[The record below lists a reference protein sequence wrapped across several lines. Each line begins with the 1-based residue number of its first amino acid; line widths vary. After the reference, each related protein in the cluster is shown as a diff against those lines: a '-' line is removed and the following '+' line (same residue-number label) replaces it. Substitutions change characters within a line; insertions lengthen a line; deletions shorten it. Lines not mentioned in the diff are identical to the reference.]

1 MTIAFQLAV
10 FGAEKEIRR
19 DISRNNRLCFNYLI
33 GSSSILSLPQGRP
46 CFKGKLLLFYWV
58 TLGVRSGKSI

>member
-10 FGAEKEIRR
+10 FGAAKEIRR
-19 DISRNNRLCFNYLI
+19 DISSNNRLNFNHLI

-46 CFKGKLLLFYWV
+46 CFKDKLLVFYWV
-58 TLGVRSGKSI
+58 TLGVKSGKSV